1 MDLDNIV
8 SSLEDVNLPNVLEN
22 FNLDD
27 VTSMA
32 RNPVLMGLLVL
43 AAQILSFLLQPASVR
58 KKVSEDAGFRFVPPW
73 MPMESNDNCGVT
85 TGGKVHAAVFSS
97 FIGDSR
103 GFPFCI

>member
-58 KKVSEDAGFRFVPPW
+58 
-73 MPMESNDNCGVT
+73 
-85 TGGKVHAAVFSS
+85 
-97 FIGDSR
+97 
-103 GFPFCI
+103 